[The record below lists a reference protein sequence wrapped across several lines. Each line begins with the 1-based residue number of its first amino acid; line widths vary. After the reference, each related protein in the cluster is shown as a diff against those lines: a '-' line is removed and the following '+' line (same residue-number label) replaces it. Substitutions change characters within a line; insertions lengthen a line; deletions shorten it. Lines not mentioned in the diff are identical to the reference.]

1 MRSTSTSKDA
11 PASDLPRAVP
21 SRRVTDTPTLVF
33 HWLFASSFAGAY
45 LTAESEHW
53 RLVHVTL
60 GYTFAGLFVFR
71 LLWGVIGPRHASLG
85 NMLRKLGAWRT
96 ALDGLRAG
104 RPNWLLTQHLARAA
118 ATLTLLLLVIPVT
131 LSGYASYA
139 DWPMEWLGESHEFF
153 SNLQLN
159 LVLTHIGLIVLLSF
173 MRRSNHALPM
183 LTGRAGGPG
192 PDLVRRKHRLVA
204 VLLMVA
210 VAGFWLMQWDDAHQ
224 APATAATSAP
234 VGNPAA
240 MSTASFTPSGEG
252 LLTLLPRVLE
262 RVTGS
267 DPERSERPDRDDD

>member
-1 MRSTSTSKDA
+1 MLSTSTSTTPTSTDT
-11 PASDLPRAVP
+11 PASDRPRAVP
-21 SRRVTDTPTLVF
+21 SRRVTDAPTLVF

-85 NMLRKLGAWRT
+85 NIVRKLGAWRT
-96 ALDGLRAG
+96 ALDALRAG

-139 DWPMEWLGESHEFF
+139 DWPVEWLGESHEFF
-153 SNLQLN
+153 SEAQLA
-159 LVLTHIGLIVLLSF
+159 LVLTHIGLIALLSIL
-173 MRRSNHALPM
+173 RRSNHALPM

-192 PDLVRRKHRLVA
+192 PDLVRRRHRLVA
-204 VLLMVA
+204 VMLMAA
-210 VAGFWLMQWDDAHQ
+210 VAGFWLLQWDEARQ
-224 APATAATSAP
+224 APTTAASAGVVP
-234 VGNPAA
+234 DD
-240 MSTASFTPSGEG
+240 EG